1 MKRTEQVFKVLVV
14 DDEPEYRDVLKLILQ
29 EKGYVVALAGSG
41 AEALAILQET
51 PFQLVIS
58 DLSME
63 GMNGIQ
69 LLEEVKRQHPQTDV
83 IILTGYGTIENA
95 VEAMKIG
102 AWSYF
107 VKGRDPMDL
116 LKEIENIRN
125 KFPAQKGEKSFQTA
139 GSPSDVF
146 LQSKNPHF
154 RRVIDLAERAAQSTV
169 NILLLGESG
178 VGKEVFAQYI
188 HNCSDRRKEKFVP
201 VNCQSFAGGLL
212 ESELFG
218 HEKGSFTGAVE
229 RRKGRFEM
237 ANGGTLF
244 LDEVGDVPLS
254 TQVKLLR
261 ALETKMIE
269 RLGSS
274 DSFFVDFRLISA
286 TNKKPEEEIRAGRIR
301 EDFFYRISTITI
313 GIPSLRSRKEDLPL
327 LIDFFLQKA
336 QTVHGKMVT
345 SMESGVREFLHAHDY
360 PGNVRELKNV
370 IERLVVLSQDGKI
383 LLRDLPDLMDTA
395 PEKTVGDEIKQLKEV
410 RKEGEA
416 EYILKVL
423 QYCDYKMTESAKYL
437 GISRRQ
443 LFNKINEYEIKINR

>member
-1 MKRTEQVFKVLVV
+1 MKRTEHVFKVLVV

-29 EKGYVVALAGSG
+29 EKGYVVALAGGG
-41 AEALAILQET
+41 AEALAILGEA

-69 LLEEVKRQHPQTDV
+69 LLEEVKRQHPQTNV

-125 KFPAQKGEKSFQTA
+125 KISVQTVEKSVKIPENSA
-139 GSPSDVF
+139 DI
-146 LQSKNPHF
+146 LLKSKNPHF
-154 RRVIDLAERAAQSTV
+154 RKTIDLAERAAQSNV

-178 VGKEVFAQYI
+178 VGKEVFARFI
-188 HNCSDRRKEKFVP
+188 HDSSERRNGKFVP

-218 HEKGSFTGAVE
+218 HEKGSFTGATE
-229 RRKGRFEM
+229 RRKGRFET
-237 ANGGTLF
+237 ANDGTLF

-274 DSFFVDFRLISA
+274 ESFFVDFRLISA

-313 GIPSLRSRKEDLPL
+313 EIPPLRSRKEDLPL
-327 LIDFFLQKA
+327 LIDFFLVKA
-336 QTVHGKMVT
+336 QTVHGKTVT
-345 SMESGVREFLHAHDY
+345 GMESGVRQFLLSHHY
-360 PGNVRELKNV
+360 PGNVRELKNI
-370 IERLVVLSQDGKI
+370 IERLVVLSQDGMI
-383 LLRDLPDLMDTA
+383 LLADLPDLMDTL
-395 PEKTVGDEIKQLKEV
+395 PEKTDGDEIKQLKEV

-416 EYILKVL
+416 EYIQKVL
-423 QYCDYKMTESAKYL
+423 QFCDYKMAEAAKYL

-443 LFNKINEYEIKINR
+443 LFNKINEYGIKINR